1 MSPQIAARLCIK
13 PRGQL
18 TPRQAI
24 AVDALK
30 ASSTDFSVMR
40 AFAMRLRGILRS
52 RDGTRLDLWLDEAY
66 HSGIYALQRFA
77 RTLQGDLDAVRNA
90 VTEPRSNAQAEGQ
103 ISRLKTMKRAMYGRA
118 SVTLLRARMLPLQ
131 TIN

>member
-1 MSPQIAARLCIK
+1 MSPQIVANLCIK
-13 PRGQL
+13 PMAQL
-18 TPRQAI
+18 TPRQPG

-30 ASSTDFSVMR
+30 TSSTDFSVME
-40 AFAMRLRGILRS
+40 AFAMRFRDILRS
-52 RDGTRLDLWLDEAY
+52 RDVSRLDLWLDEAY
-66 HSGIYALQRFA
+66 HSGIYTLQRFA

-90 VTEPRSNAQAEGQ
+90 VTEPWSNGQTKGQ
-103 ISRLKTMKRAMYGRA
+103 ISRLKTMNCVMYGRA